1 MRDWRKPPPTCVTE
15 MSSKKISKK
24 WGGITL
30 PPPPPPPPPTP
41 QPFACRKLWTEK
53 PECPTLAAW
62 QRTSSRWFPRCATGP
77 VFGRSGIG
85 SRVRIATRWLSA
97 GARSTASSLSSTE
110 WVRFV
115 RQSPTR
121 RQVICR
127 ASVPTADGASS
138 TITVFFAKSEESSG
152 QQTSFAL
159 P

>member
-1 MRDWRKPPPTCVTE
+1 
-15 MSSKKISKK
+15 MSSVKFFEKQGGVLAWHLQGADTMPSDHSPGRKKVEEK
-24 WGGITL
+24 
-30 PPPPPPPPPTP
+30 
-41 QPFACRKLWTEK
+41 CRKLWTEK